1 MLVDPS
7 DPNEVTDLNREQ
19 LFLRLREFGYPVTRY
34 MIKQAIIH
42 REIEPTRLGVGNY
55 FSVNDGLRWI
65 ASRRQTGIY
74 RAPERAG
81 SPQ

>member
-7 DPNEVTDLNREQ
+7 DPNEVANLNREQ
-19 LFLRLREFGYPVTRY
+19 LFEKLREFGYPVTRY

-65 ASRRQTGIY
+65 ASRRQPGIY
-74 RAPERAG
+74 HAPESAAAAR
-81 SPQ
+81 